1 MSSLLKSD
9 VWLLLILAAAFAAIL
24 VKGQSDS
31 NTAKLAAF
39 FTILGDALVL
49 LALYQDGKQDEASLS

>member
-9 VWLLLILAAAFAAIL
+9 VWLLLILTAAFAAIL

-31 NTAKLAAF
+31 NTAKLGTF
-39 FTILGDALVL
+39 FTILADDPV
-49 LALYQDGKQDEASLS
+49 